1 MGANGDKKSK
11 GELIMIGA
19 IKSIN
24 LKKNKGV
31 IILLNSGIRDKS
43 NEAKIKQYEF
53 DQRSLVRNLRFNDL
67 CDRFAD
73 IDVEFNA
80 QPNSRKVEIITRVF
94 ENESS
99 KFFRLNVLALNKDK
113 YDEFCEHAESYANRL
128 KLGEV
133 TTSMIRRIYS
143 RIMSAQNVTDVKMLR
158 PHFAYLSGRNE
169 DKYILRGFMALLDDL
184 VRSMEIDN
192 KKHLNN
198 FKQFMEAIVAY
209 RKYVGDDK

>member
-1 MGANGDKKSK
+1 
-11 GELIMIGA
+11 MIGA

-24 LKKNKGV
+24 FKKKKGV
-31 IILLNSGIRDKS
+31 IVLINSGINDK
-43 NEAKIKQYEF
+43 NEVNIKQFDF
-53 DQRSLVRNLRFNDL
+53 DQRSLARNLRFNDL
-67 CDRFAD
+67 CDRFAN
-73 IDVEFNA
+73 IDVKFNA
-80 QPNSRKVEIITRVF
+80 QLYGKRVEMITKIF

-99 KFFRLNVLALNKDK
+99 KFFKQNVLVLDKDK
-113 YDEFCEHAESYANRL
+113 YDEFCNHAENYANRL

-143 RIMSAQNVTDVKMLR
+143 RIMNAQSVTDIKMLR

-169 DKYILRGFMALLDDL
+169 DKFILSGFMELLDAL
-184 VRSMEIDN
+184 AKSMEIDN
-192 KKHLNN
+192 EQHLNN